1 MRHDRSHDHSSW
13 YACTGLFHEL
23 SPTLPWSWPALASV
37 QRSAIRR
44 RERVRDMRL
53 RAIITIDIDAADFV
67 DAADHQRR
75 IESLLGAM
83 RDSYADAALE
93 FRERRQV
100 RRGMSPGHPPGGRL
114 SSTGKLNSYVD

>member
-1 MRHDRSHDHSSW
+1 MV
-13 YACTGLFHEL
+13 ACTGPSHGL
-23 SPTLPWSWPALASV
+23 SPTLLWSGPALESV
-37 QRSAIRR
+37 QHKAIRR
-44 RERVRDMRL
+44 RKAVCEMRL

-75 IESLLGAM
+75 IETLLGAM

-100 RRGMSPGHPPGGRL
+100 RRGMSPGHPPGRRL

>member
-1 MRHDRSHDHSSW
+1 M
-13 YACTGLFHEL
+13 
-23 SPTLPWSWPALASV
+23 LASV
-37 QRSAIRR
+37 QHSAIPRR
-44 RERVRDMRL
+44 DGVRDMRL
-53 RAIITIDIDAADFV
+53 RAVITIDIDAADFV